1 VLQCTLL
8 RVRPRAM
15 PQGADIPSI
24 EGAWIPGLEFPMANF
39 KRLIDKR
46 WMAIGKPLP
55 FSIYDSQRKL
65 LLAQGHV
72 VESERSLERLQQQ
85 GTWYRVEVGADPN
98 EVIEES
104 VEADPVDPLSALSRD
119 YSNIPQRARC
129 GIKIAPKE
137 TGESYLCWVIG
148 VSQEKR
154 CLVMTA
160 PVRTDRSL
168 AAITRGQVW
177 FCRMFSSTSVF
188 RFRGAIAKVAFEPYP
203 YLHVVVPEVIEQR
216 LIRQLPRA
224 LVSVAGALLVPASH
238 PVTVVDLSVG
248 GARIAVDRKLAL
260 EMGATVQLV
269 MGIEVIGKCRDVSLQ
284 AKVAAQYGVADS
296 RHPGVAFYGLAF
308 EGLDERLVFMLH
320 GYVQQ
325 QLASE
330 YDGLGQVLALGGAKL
345 E

>member
-1 VLQCTLL
+1 
-8 RVRPRAM
+8 M
-15 PQGADIPSI
+15 SDY
-24 EGAWIPGLEFPMANF
+24 

-72 VESERSLERLQQQ
+72 VESERSLQRLVEQ
-85 GTWYRVEVGADPN
+85 GTYYKAEAGAADLG
-98 EVIEES
+98 EVIEEA
-104 VEADPVDPLSALSRD
+104 ADSDPIDPLTALSRD
-119 YSNIPQRARC
+119 YSNIPQRSRC

-160 PVRTDRSL
+160 PVRSDKSL
-168 AAITRGQVW
+168 AAITKGQVW
-177 FCRMFSSTSVF
+177 FCRMFSSTSVI
-188 RFRGAIAKVAFEPYP
+188 RFRGAVAKVAFEPYP
-203 YLHVVVPEVIEQR
+203 HLHVVVPEVIEKR

-224 LVSVAGALLVPASH
+224 LVSLTGTLTVPESH
-238 PVTVVDLSVG
+238 AMTVVDLSVG
-248 GARIAVDRKLAL
+248 GARVGVDKKVAL
-260 EMGATVQLV
+260 ELGSPVQLG
-269 MGIEVIGKCRDVSLQ
+269 MSIEVLGKRQDVSLQ
-284 AKVAAQYGVADS
+284 AKVATHYGVADS
-296 RHPGVAFYGLAF
+296 RHPGIVFYGLAF
-308 EGLDERLVFMLH
+308 EDLDERMVFMLH

-325 QLASE
+325 RLASE